1 MLSQEARG
9 RMVLGKAPL
18 QDATRVDDAD
28 DDDDDDDDGED
39 DDDDADGVDL

>member
-9 RMVLGKAPL
+9 CMVLGKAPL
-18 QDATRVDDAD
+18 QDATRLEDA

-39 DDDDADGVDL
+39 DDDDANGVDL